1 MDFLKS
7 LLITIPAF
15 ITVGIASLVKIR
27 YPELSPIVDQV
38 LAGLGIAAPSL
49 LLVPSPLSK
58 KK

>member
-7 LLITIPAF
+7 LLITIPALL
-15 ITVGIASLVKIR
+15 TVGVASIVKIR
-27 YPELSPIVDQV
+27 YPELAPVVDQV